1 MSSNLFIY
9 LKERFPLTINIPI
22 IFIFNITLYMGA
34 GITENKIIFSNTVL
48 PGFIT
53 IFLIFF
59 HLRLFDDLKDYSE
72 DKTHIMTQKQIKY
85 LAFFTILLEVILV
98 LMVGII
104 SLLFYLLIL
113 VYSILMLYEFFIGEK
128 LAKKILVYN
137 LSHQFIIVFIGF
149 YIYSLYYNIYVI
161 DRPVFFVYLLLMF
174 SSLSIFEI
182 IRKIKNKDEEDYKKS
197 YEYLFGKTNFVINT
211 VMFALLV
218 GIASFV
224 ILFYTLKNQMSAI
237 FQIII
242 TFLILVVLLKY
253 SKKSSRITNSLLKKI
268 TVVYLLSSILLLD
281 LTILVSR
288 DIIINLL
295 LWSIVL
301 WNL

>member
-301 WNL
+301 